1 MKTIRG
7 KLLVSFVGLVIT
19 IFLLMWLGTEFFVES
34 YYYRQKV
41 NTMQRMIGQ
50 INTAVQLS
58 ESPVEKLKDLEYLG
72 YNFEGKITLYN
83 DERGIVISDDDILAY
98 SQGTIIDYIEV
109 AGAEKAYVLETDYPV
124 NDTKW
129 LVYGDRISTGDIAL
143 LQIPIAAI
151 DQTIEAMNAFLIA
164 IGGIIIMLTLIIAG
178 IITTDMTRPIIKLTR
193 MAESLK
199 QLKFDEVYRGKR
211 RDELGQLGESFN
223 DLSVQLETTI
233 NALQYEIS
241 KDKEMD
247 LLRKQFIAQVSHELQ
262 TPLSIIKGY
271 VEALEDGVVD
281 SDEERNDYYSIISD
295 ESNKM
300 STMIKD
306 LLQLSELES
315 GSFKARMLPVELG
328 NFFNQMSKDYET
340 LLNHSNIGLTYS
352 PLKKE
357 AWIMADEMKLEQAFR
372 NMLNNAIKY
381 ADNASQI
388 DFSLK
393 LDDQLLTVTIEN
405 DGSTIP
411 EDDLAR
417 IFESF
422 YKGKNS
428 ELKEGTGIG
437 LAVSAQVFKL
447 HKIKYFAKNTEKGV
461 QMVIK
466 IHVNEEV

>member
-7 KLLVSFVGLVIT
+7 KLMVGFVGLVVL
-19 IFLLMWLGTEFFVES
+19 IFLLLWLGTEFFIES

-41 NTMQRMIGQ
+41 STMQRMIGQ

-98 SQGTIIDYIEV
+98 SQGTIIEYIEV
-109 AGAEKAYVLETDYPV
+109 AGAQKAYVLETDYPV

-143 LQIPIAAI
+143 LQIPIVAI
-151 DQTIEAMNAFLIA
+151 DQTIEAMNTFLIV

-178 IITTDMTRPIIKLTR
+178 IITTDITRPIAKLKR
-193 MAESLK
+193 MADSIK
-199 QLKFDEVYRGKR
+199 QLKFDEVYTGKR
-211 RDELGQLGESFN
+211 QDELGQLGESFN
-223 DLSVQLETTI
+223 DLSVQLNATI

-247 LLRKQFIAQVSHELQ
+247 ILRKEFIAQVSHELQ

-271 VEALEDGVVD
+271 VEALEDGVVESD
-281 SDEERNDYYSIISD
+281 SERSEYYNIISD

-300 STMIKD
+300 SSMIKD

-315 GSFKARMLPVELG
+315 AAFKAKMMPLELG
-328 NFFNQMSKDYET
+328 NFFDQMSKDYET
-340 LLNHSNIGLTYS
+340 LLSHNDVGLTYR
-352 PLKKE
+352 PMKGE
-357 AWIMADEMKLEQAFR
+357 AWIMADQMKLEQAFR

-381 ADNASQI
+381 ANQGSDVV
-388 DFSLK
+388 FSMK
-393 LDDQLLTVTIEN
+393 LDHKMLTVCIEN
-405 DGSTIP
+405 EGETIDD
-411 EDDLAR
+411 EDLAK

-428 ELKEGTGIG
+428 EQKEGTGIG
-437 LAVSAQVFKL
+437 LAVSAQVYKL
-447 HKIKYFAKNTEKGV
+447 HKIKYFAKNTDKGV
-461 QMVIK
+461 QMVMK
-466 IHVNEEV
+466 IPVNG